1 MKKIFPKTKFDRETD
16 FKLLLDQKF
25 HDTASAS
32 NSNLP
37 RDKLIRIFKSLNH
50 ENAQSLLETA
60 EELLHSQLTDGQ
72 DSDGEETEN
81 HDNQDQT
88 EEEPEDKET
97 EDQDDLD
104 QTEKEPEDKET
115 EDQDDQDQTEK
126 EPDDEETKN
135 DQDQPEEQP
144 NEEEAEDQT
153 DKGKA
158 EQLKLTKKRKAEA
171 VQTSVTTRSKPKHVS
186 EEKKWN
192 E

>member
-1 MKKIFPKTKFDRETD
+1 MLKHRVYGTAGEDVTFAGKDAYIVDAAIAPHAYLQDPIFDAIVSQMKKIFPKTKFDRETD

-81 HDNQDQT
+81 HDN
-88 EEEPEDKET
+88 
-97 EDQDDLD
+97 
-104 QTEKEPEDKET
+104 
-115 EDQDDQDQTEK
+115 
-126 EPDDEETKN
+126 
-135 DQDQPEEQP
+135 
-144 NEEEAEDQT
+144 
-153 DKGKA
+153 
-158 EQLKLTKKRKAEA
+158 
-171 VQTSVTTRSKPKHVS
+171 
-186 EEKKWN
+186 
-192 E
+192 